1 MSMSSR
7 IRVPISIFLIALWT
21 HPSPKAAGSE
31 LSGAIYREAPMLTK
45 RVQRGE
51 LPPLEQRLPQEP
63 MVVEPIDEIGQYG
76 GTWHRMMKGSSDFH
90 AYGRCVYEQILRWKA
105 TPDGGT
111 EIGPGLVREWEYTNG
126 DKTLILHLRQ
136 GMKWSDG
143 HAFSADDILF
153 WWEKIARNK
162 NLHSSIPSFWQPN
175 GVDMEMVRVD
185 SYTVALTF
193 DKPYPLALQYL
204 AFKGNQWPLVF
215 ERAGFFAPKHYLER
229 FLPDSTAAP
238 SAPSDSVSYAVFE
251 QMANDFNPDRP
262 VMSAWKVVDW
272 DPGNHL
278 IAERNPYYWKVD
290 PAGNQLPYLD
300 KIEMEIFLNPEMINF
315 RAVSGRLQMQQR
327 HFNWEDEDLL
337 REFDTQRD
345 YRLIEYDS
353 PSMRAL
359 MMNLQY
365 PSDPTIRALFQ
376 DRPFRIAMSL
386 AIDRELIDRLC
397 YRGRG
402 MMGRMQL
409 HPSSP
414 DYVVV
419 EDLPDYLTY
428 DPARSNVLL
437 DSIGLAQRDS
447 DGYRIGP
454 DGRTVSLIIEMYN
467 VKGPDMDAV
476 EIVRTNWEKVGIKTS
491 LKLEERTLYFQR
503 ISQNGEHMIGVIGAE
518 STFPILSPARW
529 FAVTLWDEWAHHW
542 AKWLLSDGERGIEP
556 PPEVKRLQQIHR
568 TLSVTVGKEERQELW
583 REVIRAH
590 AENMWVIPLVTQ
602 RNSIGVLRDDFRN
615 VPDRGI
621 SSWVTMTP
629 GYLNPETFY
638 IER

>member
-1 MSMSSR
+1 MLSA
-7 IRVPISIFLIALWT
+7 IRLPISALFIVLWP
-21 HPSPKAAGSE
+21 HPSHQAAASE
-31 LSGAIYREAPMLTK
+31 LSGKTYREAPMLTA

-51 LPPLEQRLPQEP
+51 LPPLEQRLPPEP
-63 MVVEPIDEIGQYG
+63 MVVEPTAEVGQYG

-90 AYGRCVYEQILRWKA
+90 AYSRCVYEQILRWRA
-105 TPDGGT
+105 TPEGGT
-111 EIGPGLVREWEYTNG
+111 EVSPGLVRQWEYTNG
-126 DKTLILHLRQ
+126 DKTLILHLRR

-143 HAFSADDILF
+143 HPFSADDILF
-153 WWEKIARNK
+153 WWHKIAGDK
-162 NLHSSIPSFWQPN
+162 NLHPNVPSFWQPN
-175 GVDMEMVRVD
+175 GVDMEMAKID
-185 SYTVALTF
+185 SHSVSLTF

-229 FLPDSTAAP
+229 YLPDGSAHPAP
-238 SAPSDSVSYAVFE
+238 PDSVSYAVFE

-262 VMSAWKVVDW
+262 VMSAWRVVDW

-300 KIEMEIFLNPEMINF
+300 RIEMEIFLNPEMINF

-327 HFNWEDEDLL
+327 HFNLEDEDLL
-337 REFDTQRD
+337 REFDVERN
-345 YRLIEYDS
+345 YRIIEYDS

-365 PSDPTIRALFQ
+365 PDDAALRQLFQ
-376 DRPFRIAMSL
+376 DKWFRIAMSL
-386 AIDRELIDRLC
+386 AIDRKLIDRLC

-402 MMGRMQL
+402 VQGRMQP
-409 HPSSP
+409 HRSSP
-414 DYVVV
+414 DYVEV
-419 EDLPDYLTY
+419 EGLPDYLAF
-428 DPARSNVLL
+428 DPARANALL
-437 DSIGLAQRDS
+437 DSIGLNQRAA
-447 DGYRIGP
+447 DGFRLGR
-454 DGRTVSLIIEMYN
+454 DGQTVSLIIEMYN

-503 ISQNGEHMIGVIGAE
+503 ISQNGEHMIGVIGLE
-518 STFPILSPARW
+518 SSFPILGPARW

-542 AKWLLSDGERGIEP
+542 AKWLLSDGRRGIEP
-556 PPEVKRLQQIHR
+556 PPQVKRLQQIYR
-568 TLSVTVGKEERQELW
+568 TLGVTVEAQERQQLW

-590 AENMWVIPLVTQ
+590 AENMWVIPLVSQ
-602 RNSIGVLRDDFRN
+602 GKELGILRNDFGN
-615 VPDRGI
+615 VPLRAI
-621 SSWVTMTP
+621 ASWIAMTP

-638 IER
+638 LRQ